1 MDYKDYQAGQ
11 TSANFWFKGK
21 NNLINILMSKIS
33 KKGERLKILNIGAGT
48 GEDLKILNKYGDNYL
63 IDINKNALNLIDE
76 YLCIEKRAADACKL
90 PYQDDFFDIVVSF
103 DVFEHISNDNKAI
116 LEAHRVL
123 KKGGRLVFIVPAFNF
138 LFSNHD
144 KALGHKRRYNK
155 KMLKESLKEFKNLK
169 LYYWNS
175 IMFLLIAP
183 VRLIK
188 RNSKPKIDRLK
199 LPEFINSF
207 LYFLLNIEGR
217 CIKYEIPLPF
227 GLSIAGFC
235 QK

>member
-11 TSANFWFKGK
+11 ISTSFWFKGK
-21 NNLINILMSKIS
+21 NNLIDILMSKIS
-33 KKGERLKILNIGAGT
+33 KKGEKLKILNIGAGT
-48 GEDLKILNKYGDNYL
+48 SDDLKILNKYGDNYL
-63 IDINKNALNLIDE
+63 IDINKNALNLNK
-76 YLCIEKRAADACKL
+76 YLCIEKRVADAHKL

-103 DVFEHISNDNKAI
+103 DVFEHMSNDNKVI
-116 LEAHRVL
+116 LEVHRVL

-138 LFSNHD
+138 LFSSHD

-155 KMLKESLKEFKNLK
+155 KMLKELLKKFKNLK

-175 IMFLLIAP
+175 LLFLPMALI
-183 VRLIK
+183 RLMK
-188 RNSKPKIDRLK
+188 RNSKPKIDHLK
-199 LPEFINSF
+199 LPKSINSF

-217 CIKYEIPLPF
+217 FIKYEIPLPF
-227 GLSIAGFC
+227 GLSIIGFC